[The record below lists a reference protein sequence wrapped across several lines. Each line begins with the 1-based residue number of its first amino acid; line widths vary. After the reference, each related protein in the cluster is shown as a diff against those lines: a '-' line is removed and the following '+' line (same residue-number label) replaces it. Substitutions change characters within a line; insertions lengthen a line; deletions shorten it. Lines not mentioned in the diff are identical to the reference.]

1 MKKVLCSIS
10 GVFAAVAMLVAMSA
24 CSSSDAERIV
34 EEILP
39 TTMARVIHLSPD
51 APEVDIDFELI
62 EVQQSIVGL
71 NYGEASA
78 YTEISSG
85 IAKVIVKDTNG
96 QEVVTVD
103 NPVFASDIDN
113 TVYAVNLLAN
123 IEVIQSED
131 DRSTDPAKAKVRFV
145 HASPDAPAVDVKTGS
160 AAGAPVF
167 ANAAFKDISDY
178 VLVDPG
184 DYTFVV
190 TQAGDNVNAVVTF
203 APATLEADKIYTV
216 IAIGT
221 LEDTDLFDFGVRV
234 FDDTGSGNAFV
245 DLTVAP

>member
-1 MKKVLCSIS
+1 MTL
-10 GVFAAVAMLVAMSA
+10 VALGLLIAMSA
-24 CSSSDAERIV
+24 CTSSDAEKIV

-62 EVQQSIVGL
+62 EVEQTIVGL
-71 NYGEASA
+71 GYGEASA

-85 IAKVIVKDTNG
+85 ITKVVIKDANG
-96 QEVVTVD
+96 QEVTTVD
-103 NPVFASDIDN
+103 DPVFAIDIDN

-131 DRSTDPAKAKVRFV
+131 DRSNDPDKAKVRFV
-145 HASPDAPAVDVKTGS
+145 HASPDAPAVDVRTGS
-160 AAGAPVF
+160 PAGAPVF

-190 TQAGDNVNAVVTF
+190 TQAGNDVDAVVTF
-203 APATLEADKIYTV
+203 DPVALEANKIYTV

-221 LEDTDLFDFGVRV
+221 LDDTDAYDFGVRV
-234 FDDTGSGNAFV
+234 FDDTGSGNAFT
-245 DLTVAP
+245 DLVVAP

>member
-1 MKKVLCSIS
+1 
-10 GVFAAVAMLVAMSA
+10 
-24 CSSSDAERIV
+24 
-34 EEILP
+34 
-39 TTMARVIHLSPD
+39 MARVIHLSPD

-62 EVQQSIVGL
+62 EVEQTVVGL
-71 NYGEASA
+71 SYGEASA

-85 IAKVIVKDTNG
+85 ITKVIIKDKNSL
-96 QEVVTVD
+96 EVAIVD
-103 NPVFASDIDN
+103 NPVFAIDIDN
-113 TVYAVNLLAN
+113 TVYAVNLWAN

-145 HASPDAPAVDVKTGS
+145 HASPDAPAVDVRTVS
-160 AAGAPVF
+160 PAGAPVF

-203 APATLEADKIYTV
+203 DPAALEVSKIYTV

-221 LEDTDLFDFGVRV
+221 LDDTDAFGFGVRV

-245 DLTVAP
+245 DLTVTP

>member
-1 MKKVLCSIS
+1 MV
-10 GVFAAVAMLVAMSA
+10 VALSA
-24 CSSSDAERIV
+24 CGSSDAERIV

-51 APEVDIDFELI
+51 APEVDIEFEMI
-62 EVQQSIVGL
+62 EVQETIVGL
-71 NYGEASA
+71 NYGEASP
-78 YTEISSG
+78 YTEVSSG
-85 IAKVIVKDTNG
+85 ITKVIVKDMNG

-103 NPVFASDIDN
+103 DPAFAIDIDN

-145 HASPDAPAVDVKTGS
+145 HASPDAPAVDLRTGS
-160 AAGAPVF
+160 PAGAPVF
-167 ANAAFKDISDY
+167 ADAAFKDITDY
-178 VLVDPG
+178 VLMDPG
-184 DYTFVV
+184 DYIFVV
-190 TQAGDNVNAVVTF
+190 TEAGDDVNAVVTF
-203 APATLEADKIYTV
+203 DPATLEAEKIYTV

-221 LEDTDLFDFGVRV
+221 IDDTDAFDFGVRV
-234 FDDTGSGNAFV
+234 FDDTGSGDAFV